1 MSLTSTTTAE
11 SLTRKAILEV
21 GRTGD
26 VGDGKM
32 FVFPVE
38 KIYRIRSGEEDKAAV
53 TPVK

>member
-1 MSLTSTTTAE
+1 MSSTSTTTAE
-11 SLTRKAILEV
+11 SLTRKAILEA

-53 TPVK
+53 TPAK

>member
-11 SLTRKAILEV
+11 SLTRKAILEA
-21 GRTGD
+21 GRMGD

-38 KIYRIRSGEEDKAAV
+38 KIYRIRSGEDDKAAV